1 MSATEQ
7 RDAFMRVAFA
17 PLAPGEK
24 AALATARIYPDRSG
38 GSNPAFTPRRWRAGC
53 VEPQL
58 GLHFNTFAF
67 KEAAPRARLE
77 DATRAF
83 VVMLDDVGDIPGKS
97 HVSLAR
103 VMSLPE
109 ASRPHA
115 IIRTRREGDR
125 SNGQA
130 MWLIVPVA
138 AEVATALVRAAL
150 AKGWGDAG
158 ATATV
163 RWARP
168 PGSLKLDGNGHPA
181 DYILKNLDASRIGI
195 GALADALG
203 VPDFMA
209 RAAPARAAADRGGRL
224 PEIATVR
231 SVVSAITNDLDRAEW
246 VRSGLALKA
255 CVADDAEGF
264 ALFDEFSRRHETYD
278 PRATETAWRGF
289 RPGRIGFGTLVHLL
303 RRNAM
308 EIGSG
313 ALVMGDGSNPQC
325 PICII
330 APDAT
335 LARAAMTAFGALQA
349 IVVADFEP
357 TLAQFIDLPLT
368 AQKLMI
374 IRRGESH
381 RAGAEILYRKARAY
395 GVPVELH
402 RLNRPPGVA
411 SAPPS
416 LRAEAGTKG

>member
-1 MSATEQ
+1 M
-7 RDAFMRVAFA
+7 
-17 PLAPGEK
+17 
-24 AALATARIYPDRSG
+24 
-38 GSNPAFTPRRWRAGC
+38 
-53 VEPQL
+53 
-58 GLHFNTFAF
+58 
-67 KEAAPRARLE
+67 
-77 DATRAF
+77 
-83 VVMLDDVGDIPGKS
+83 
-97 HVSLAR
+97 
-103 VMSLPE
+103 
-109 ASRPHA
+109 
-115 IIRTRREGDR
+115 
-125 SNGQA
+125 
-130 MWLIVPVA
+130 
-138 AEVATALVRAAL
+138 
-150 AKGWGDAG
+150 
-158 ATATV
+158 
-163 RWARP
+163 
-168 PGSLKLDGNGHPA
+168 
-181 DYILKNLDASRIGI
+181 
-195 GALADALG
+195 
-203 VPDFMA
+203 
-209 RAAPARAAADRGGRL
+209 

-303 RRNAM
+303 RRNAL
-308 EIGSG
+308 ELGSG
-313 ALVMGDGSNPQC
+313 ALVMGDGSNPQY

-335 LARAAMTAFGALQA
+335 LARAAMTAFGALHA

-368 AQKLMI
+368 AQKLVI
-374 IRRGESH
+374 VRRGESH
-381 RAGAEILYRKARAY
+381 RAAARVLRRRAAGA